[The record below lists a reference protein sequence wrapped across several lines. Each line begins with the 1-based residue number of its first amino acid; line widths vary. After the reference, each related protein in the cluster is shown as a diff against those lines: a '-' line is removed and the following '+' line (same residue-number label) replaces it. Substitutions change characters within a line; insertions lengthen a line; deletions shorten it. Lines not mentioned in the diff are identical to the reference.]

1 MKHINILLF
10 ALTIG
15 IGFSSCSSDEKPS
28 GDSIFK
34 GTVVNRD
41 NLDTWLL
48 MNYTYPYN
56 IDFKYK
62 MEDIESDMKY
72 HLVPAD
78 SAKAAKLAIIV
89 KYLWMDAYNEVT
101 SADFIKA
108 NVPRQIHLIG
118 SPAYNSEGTMV
129 LGTAEG
135 GLKVTLYMVNSL
147 TPEMLAD
154 YATLTDYYFH
164 TMHHEFTHILN
175 QKKPYNPDYNRI
187 TEKYYMSGDWYQYDI
202 PGDPIDPYALHR
214 GFISAY
220 SMSEGLED
228 FAEMLSVYVT
238 SSVDDWNKMM
248 AEAEKGET
256 GLDLGK
262 NITGRTFIE
271 EKLSIVRRYMQDYW
285 KIDIDQLRDAVNR
298 RGSELG
304 DLDLEHLN

>member
-1 MKHINILLF
+1 MKQIYFLLLV
-10 ALTIG
+10 LTVSIS
-15 IGFSSCSSDEKPS
+15 FSSCSSDDKPS
-28 GDSIFK
+28 GQSIFK
-34 GTVVNRD
+34 GEVKRD
-41 NLDTWLL
+41 NLDNWLL

-89 KYLWMDAYNEVT
+89 KYLWMDAYNEIT
-101 SADFIKA
+101 SADFIKS

-175 QKKPYNPDYNRI
+175 QKKPYNTDFNRI
-187 TEKYYMSGDWYQYDI
+187 TEKYYLSGDWYQHDT
-202 PGDPIDPYALHR
+202 PGDPVDPYALHR
-214 GFISAY
+214 GCITAY
-220 SMSEGLED
+220 AMSEGLED

-238 SSVDDWNKMM
+238 STKEQWETLM
-248 AEAEKGET
+248 AEAENGET

-262 NITGRTFIE
+262 NITGRILIE
-271 EKLSIVRRYMQDYW
+271 EKLNIVKTYMLDLW
-285 KIDIDQLRDAVNR
+285 KIDLDLLRDAVIR
-298 RGSELG
+298 RGSEL
-304 DLDLEHLN
+304 DKLDLEHLN

>member
-1 MKHINILLF
+1 MKQIYILFLSMVM
-10 ALTIG
+10 G
-15 IGFSSCSSDEKPS
+15 ISFVACSSDDDPN
-28 GDSIFK
+28 GNTIFG
-34 GTVVNRD
+34 GTVKRD

-89 KYLWMDAYNEVT
+89 KFLWMDAYNEVT
-101 SADFIKA
+101 SPDFIKS

-147 TPEMLAD
+147 TPQMLAD
-154 YATLTDYYFH
+154 YSTLTEYYFH

-187 TEKYYMSGDWYQYDI
+187 TEKYYISGDWYQYDI
-202 PGDPIDPYALHR
+202 PGDPVDPYALHR
-214 GFISAY
+214 GFITAY

-238 SSVDDWNKMM
+238 SSVAEWNKLLT
-248 AEAEKGET
+248 EAEKGET

-262 NITGRTFIE
+262 NITGRTYIE
-271 EKLSIVRRYMQDYW
+271 EKISIVRRYMQDYW
-285 KIDIDQLRDAVNR
+285 DIDIDKLRDAVNR
-298 RGSELG
+298 RGSELSS
-304 DLDLEHLN
+304 LDLEHLN

>member
-1 MKHINILLF
+1 M
-10 ALTIG
+10 ALG
-15 IGFSSCSSDEKPS
+15 LSSCSKDEPS
-28 GDSIFK
+28 GNSIFK
-34 GTVVNRD
+34 QTAQRD
-41 NLDTWLL
+41 NLDNWLL

-78 SAKAAKLAIIV
+78 SAKSAKLAIIV
-89 KYLWMDAYNEVT
+89 KYLWLDAYNEVT
-101 SADFIKA
+101 LPDFLKM

-135 GLKVTLYMVNSL
+135 GYKVTLYMVNDL

-154 YATLTDYYFH
+154 YATLTEYYFH

-187 TEKYYMSGDWYQYDI
+187 TEKFYISGDWYQYDVA
-202 PGDPIDPYALHR
+202 GDPIDPYALHR
-214 GFISAY
+214 GFITAY
-220 SMSEGLED
+220 AMSEGLED

-238 SSVDDWNKMM
+238 SSPTAWEKMM
-248 AEAEKGET
+248 KEAEKEESS
-256 GLDLGK
+256 LDLGK
-262 NITGRTFIE
+262 GITGRTLIE
-271 EKLSIVRRYMQDYW
+271 EKLAMVRDYMYNYW
-285 KIDIDQLRDAVNR
+285 SIDIDRLRAAVMH
-298 RGSELG
+298 RGAELG
-304 DLDLEHLN
+304 SLDLEHLN